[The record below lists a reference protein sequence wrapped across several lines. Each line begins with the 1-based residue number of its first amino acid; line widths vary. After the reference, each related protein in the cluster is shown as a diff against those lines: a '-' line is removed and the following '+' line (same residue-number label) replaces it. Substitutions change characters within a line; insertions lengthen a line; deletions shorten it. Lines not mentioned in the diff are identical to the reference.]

1 MRRPAAARDFPQ
13 AIRISYIPFKQ
24 EPLRSL
30 RFVQMLSGIE
40 DYEIL
45 NAIAQKDK
53 THADSFCKRG
63 MRSFVEYITD
73 VDAFDAL
80 EQELVSAYDAL

>member
-1 MRRPAAARDFPQ
+1 MLF
-13 AIRISYIPFKQ
+13 
-24 EPLRSL
+24 RSKEL
-30 RFVQMLSGIE
+30 
-40 DYEIL
+40 
-45 NAIAQKDK
+45 
-53 THADSFCKRG
+53 ADSLCKCG